1 MLHLLPPDGLM
12 GYPMQNMGLT
22 TWKGTDTLKSD
33 MGVAKIYLS
42 EEELRAQQSGRA
54 VALHL
59 MIARMGRITG

>member
-1 MLHLLPPDGLM
+1 
-12 GYPMQNMGLT
+12 MQNMGLT

-59 MIARMGRITG
+59 MIARMGLITG